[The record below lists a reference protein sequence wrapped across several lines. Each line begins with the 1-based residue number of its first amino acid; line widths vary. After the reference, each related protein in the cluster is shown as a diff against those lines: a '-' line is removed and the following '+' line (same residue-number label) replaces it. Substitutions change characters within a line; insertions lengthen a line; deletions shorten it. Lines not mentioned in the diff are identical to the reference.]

1 MSFGLLVLCV
11 VVSSTNPSKNK
22 KQCKHA
28 LPFVD
33 NIIAKQKQWNQKR
46 SGVSYEH
53 NENDNV
59 LFKVVNEIVRILC
72 GIQLKIEI
80 NDFIES
86 TQSVTI

>member
-11 VVSSTNPSKNK
+11 VVSSTSPSKNK

-28 LPFVD
+28 RY
-33 NIIAKQKQWNQKR
+33 NITAKQKQWNQKR
-46 SGVSYEH
+46 SGVSCEH